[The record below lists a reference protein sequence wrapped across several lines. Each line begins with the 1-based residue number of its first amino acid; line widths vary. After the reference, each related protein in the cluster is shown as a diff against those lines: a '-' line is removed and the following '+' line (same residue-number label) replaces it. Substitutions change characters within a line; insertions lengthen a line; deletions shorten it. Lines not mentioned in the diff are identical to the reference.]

1 MTDLD
6 VGAAYAAGRERV
18 VGLVADLPAARASMP
33 VPACPE
39 WRIQDVLAHVSG
51 VCVDILAGRLDGAGT
66 EPCTEP
72 QVAARRDRSI
82 DEIVAEWNEAALQVE
97 PIAKDFGPAGKQW
110 VFDFSTHEHDIRG
123 ALERPGARDA
133 DTWWIALD
141 FLTPAFLAGVVA
153 NGSPPLRVVTGPRTW
168 EPEGVEPVETLTAD
182 PFEFGRAITGR
193 RSLDQIR
200 AFEWSTDPELYLA
213 SFTLGP
219 FTPRSTD
226 LAE

>member
-51 VCVDILAGRLDGAGT
+51 VCVDILAGRLDGAGPDPWT
-66 EPCTEP
+66 ET
-72 QVAARRDRSI
+72 QGAARRDRSI

-141 FLTPAFLAGVVA
+141 FLTPAFLAG
-153 NGSPPLRVVTGPRTW
+153 TW